1 LISVDCQ
8 QYGVIREGVAGLPSW
23 LVVGALLGFAGS
35 VLVALTFLCAQRL
48 LPDGGRRQARSRS
61 GETRR
66 RREFRQYLDA
76 IGEPYAENHPVE
88 GQTVAFYLPERDVAI
103 TFDARSYY
111 RIDGSETHPVL
122 AEHEMPG
129 SVLDERLPFETSD
142 PGFEGAGG
150 SDPGRDPTRAAFAEL
165 GVPAGAS
172 PEEVREAYR
181 RRIKEVHPDQGGDEE
196 AFRRVREAYA
206 AARRHTD

>member
-1 LISVDCQ
+1 VFH
-8 QYGVIREGVAGLPSW
+8 EGVAGLPSW

-48 LPDGGRRQARSRS
+48 LPDGGRGPARSRC

-76 IGEPYAENHPVE
+76 IGEPYAEDHPVE
-88 GQTVAFYLPERDVAI
+88 GRTVAFYLPERDVAI

-111 RIDGSETHPVL
+111 RIDGSGTHPVL

-129 SVLDERLPFETSD
+129 SVLGERLPFETPD
-142 PGFEGAGG
+142 LGFEDAGG
-150 SDPGRDPTRAAFAEL
+150 SDPTRAAFAEL

-196 AFRRVREAYA
+196 AFRRVREAYTTA
-206 AARRHTD
+206 KEHAD